1 MAEEQAKSNA
11 GAVLKS
17 IVKRVENLAE
27 QRAKLQADISEI
39 LKEAKSNGHNVKAIR
54 RVLALRK
61 QTAAERDSFQY
72 EVDVMLHSLGM
83 IQ

>member
-17 IVKRVENLAE
+17 IVERVENLAE
-27 QRAKLQADISEI
+27 QKAEIQADISEI

-54 RVLALRK
+54 RVMALRK
-61 QTAAERDSFQY
+61 QNAAERDAFQD